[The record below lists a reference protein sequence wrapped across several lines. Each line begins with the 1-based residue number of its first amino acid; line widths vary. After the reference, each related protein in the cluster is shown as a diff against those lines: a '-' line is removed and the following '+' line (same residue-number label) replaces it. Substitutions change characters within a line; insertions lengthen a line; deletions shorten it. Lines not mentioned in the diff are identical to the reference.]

1 MSTRTT
7 NKSSKKFTMSVIA
20 LVVVLLAAIFTAAF
34 VKREIVA
41 TIDGEKITKEEL
53 HEELIQRYGS
63 TVLDEMIEDKIIEL
77 ELKKADVSVSKEEI
91 EAEVEKTIEKLGGEE
106 SFNTALQTQ
115 GLTRKQFEKN
125 VEEALMLEKIL
136 EPRIELTDDEVK
148 EYFEENKQ
156 YYDEEEQI
164 KARHILVEDEETAKE
179 VKQKLEEGA
188 DFEEL
193 AKEYSTDEGTKEKGG
208 DLGFFKRGKMV
219 EEFEEVAF
227 SMEVNEISDP
237 VETTYGFHIIQV
249 TDKKEAKEAKF
260 EDHEE
265 EIREQ
270 LRTYKL
276 AQEYSKWITEKKAD
290 YDISKTLNVE

>member
-7 NKSSKKFTMSVIA
+7 NKSSKKFTISVIA

-208 DLGFFKRGKMV
+208 DLGFFKPGKMV

>member
-7 NKSSKKFTMSVIA
+7 NKSSKKFTISVIA

>member
-7 NKSSKKFTMSVIA
+7 NKSSKKFTISVIA
-20 LVVVLLAAIFTAAF
+20 LVVVLLAATFTAAF

>member
-7 NKSSKKFTMSVIA
+7 NKSSKKFTISVIA

-265 EIREQ
+265 KIREQ

>member
-7 NKSSKKFTMSVIA
+7 NKSSKKFTISVIA

-208 DLGFFKRGKMV
+208 DLGFFKRGKML

>member
-7 NKSSKKFTMSVIA
+7 NKSSKKFTISVIA

-227 SMEVNEISDP
+227 SMGVNEISDP